1 MNRLQPMFGRGSS
14 KSATA
19 NARRAENDSDAT
31 LALLHG
37 NLARL
42 RAIGEAEETSIK
54 PLSTDCPTCRSPEL
68 RNEPTTSTT
77 WWQWR
82 TSVLRSSVVDSGT
95 SKTLR

>member
-1 MNRLQPMFGRGSS
+1 MFGRGSS

-54 PLSTDCPTCRSPEL
+54 PLLDRLSDVPIARVAQRADDVHDL
-68 RNEPTTSTT
+68 VAVADIGAAIFGR
-77 WWQWR
+77 
-82 TSVLRSSVVDSGT
+82 
-95 SKTLR
+95 